1 MNLGYFISRRIYKKG
16 GYGRHI
22 SSPILKIAVG
32 AVALGMVV
40 MLVAVSTGL
49 GLQKTI
55 QSNVAAFSG
64 HVQIM
69 AMDTNESYS
78 SAPISIAQDFYPQ
91 FTSVPQVKHIQVF
104 ATRPGILLK
113 TDDEFEGVVLKG
125 VSSDYLWDNF
135 RSFIKSGSIPGFGIH
150 EDAGDS
156 IIVSQKTADALKADI
171 GDRVKMYFVRDSGK
185 PIMRYF
191 TIAAT
196 FKTGIPDFDDNYA
209 IGSLDMLQN
218 INQWTPDMVG
228 GFEVILENTSQLPE
242 ATRKIYLET
251 GWELGISSI
260 ASTHAALLDW
270 VAMFDVNI
278 AVILG
283 IMIIVCG
290 VNMITVLLIL
300 ILEKTSLIGLLK
312 SLGASNHLVRKVFL
326 WNAFYII
333 LQGLFWGNLIAL
345 ALLFAQKYTGFITLD
360 SSTYSVDTVPV
371 YLDVWVI
378 LALNA
383 GAAFINMTMLIVPS
397 YFISRIKPAE
407 TLKYE

>member
-135 RSFIKSGSIPGFGIH
+135 RSFIKSGR
-150 EDAGDS
+150 
-156 IIVSQKTADALKADI
+156 KAAY
-171 GDRVKMYFVRDSGK
+171 RTVCSEFV
-185 PIMRYF
+185 
-191 TIAAT
+191 
-196 FKTGIPDFDDNYA
+196 
-209 IGSLDMLQN
+209 
-218 INQWTPDMVG
+218 
-228 GFEVILENTSQLPE
+228 
-242 ATRKIYLET
+242 
-251 GWELGISSI
+251 
-260 ASTHAALLDW
+260 
-270 VAMFDVNI
+270 
-278 AVILG
+278 
-283 IMIIVCG
+283 
-290 VNMITVLLIL
+290 
-300 ILEKTSLIGLLK
+300 
-312 SLGASNHLVRKVFL
+312 
-326 WNAFYII
+326 
-333 LQGLFWGNLIAL
+333 
-345 ALLFAQKYTGFITLD
+345 
-360 SSTYSVDTVPV
+360 
-371 YLDVWVI
+371 
-378 LALNA
+378 
-383 GAAFINMTMLIVPS
+383 
-397 YFISRIKPAE
+397 
-407 TLKYE
+407 

>member
-16 GYGRHI
+16 EYGRHI

-32 AVALGMVV
+32 AVALGMIV
-40 MLVAVSTGL
+40 MLISVSTGL

-55 QSNVAAFSG
+55 QANVAAFAG
-64 HVQIM
+64 HVQIT
-69 AMDTNESYS
+69 AMDMNESYS
-78 SAPISIAQDFYPQ
+78 STPVSSAQDFYPK
-91 FTSVPQVKHIQVF
+91 FASVPEVKHVQVF
-104 ATRPGILLK
+104 ATRPGILVM
-113 TDDEFEGVVLKG
+113 DDEFEGVVLKG

-135 RSFIKSGSIPGFGIH
+135 RGFIKSGRIPGFGIH
-150 EDAGDS
+150 ENAGDS
-156 IIVSQKTADALKADI
+156 IIISQKTADALSAGI
-171 GDRVKMYFVRDSGK
+171 GDRMKMYFVRDSGK
-185 PIMRYF
+185 PILRYF
-191 TIAAT
+191 TVAAT
-196 FKTGIPDFDDNYA
+196 FATGIADFDDNYA

-218 INQWTPDMVG
+218 INQWEPDMVG
-228 GFEVILENTSQLPE
+228 GFEVILENTSQLTE

-251 GWELGISSI
+251 GWKLGVSSI
-260 ASTHAALLDW
+260 ASSHAALLDW

-312 SLGASNHLVRKVFL
+312 SLGAANPLVQKVFL

-333 LQGLFWGNLIAL
+333 LRGLFWGNLIGL
-345 ALLFAQKYTGFITLD
+345 SLLLIQKYTGIVTLD

-371 YLDVWVI
+371 YLDIWAI

-383 GAAFINMTMLIVPS
+383 GAALINILMLIVPS

>member
-1 MNLGYFISRRIYKKG
+1 
-16 GYGRHI
+16 
-22 SSPILKIAVG
+22 
-32 AVALGMVV
+32 
-40 MLVAVSTGL
+40 
-49 GLQKTI
+49 
-55 QSNVAAFSG
+55 
-64 HVQIM
+64 
-69 AMDTNESYS
+69 
-78 SAPISIAQDFYPQ
+78 
-91 FTSVPQVKHIQVF
+91 
-104 ATRPGILLK
+104 
-113 TDDEFEGVVLKG
+113 
-125 VSSDYLWDNF
+125 
-135 RSFIKSGSIPGFGIH
+135 
-150 EDAGDS
+150 
-156 IIVSQKTADALKADI
+156 
-171 GDRVKMYFVRDSGK
+171 
-185 PIMRYF
+185 
-191 TIAAT
+191 
-196 FKTGIPDFDDNYA
+196 
-209 IGSLDMLQN
+209 MLQN

-333 LQGLFWGNLIAL
+333 LRGLFWGNLIAL
-345 ALLFAQKYTGFITLD
+345 ALLFTQKYTGFVTLD